1 MNSASISSINRVQLI
16 AFIVGLVGIVA
27 GAIGAFADTTSFMQA
42 YLFAFLFWIGLSLGG
57 FPLLLTQHI
66 AGGSWG
72 ATIRRPLEAA
82 MMVLPIMALL
92 FIPIVLGMNH
102 LYPWMHAEYVAS
114 HPTVAAKTSYL
125 NQTWFII
132 RAIIYFALWILSAW
146 FFVKTGTQQDSDKK
160 NAKKLQLRMGK
171 ASVPWFVV
179 FFVTMTLAAVDWS
192 MSLTPV
198 WYSGIYG
205 TIFITIQT
213 ISTLSL
219 AILSLIYI
227 AKTES
232 VVDKLLTTKR
242 LQDLGNFLMAYIIFW
257 AYVNFAQLIIIWS
270 NNITET
276 NTWYVAR
283 FVEPWKSVS
292 LFLLFFGFFATL
304 AILISRWVK
313 RKRGALAI
321 VSIWA
326 FFVQLLYTFYVIIPA
341 FERSGFVFKWL
352 DLALFAGIGGI
363 WLASYIFQL
372 KSRPIVPINDPR
384 LDGIIEVKNHG

>member
-1 MNSASISSINRVQLI
+1 MNSASISNINRVQLI
-16 AFIVGLVGIVA
+16 AFVVGLLGLVA
-27 GAIGAFADTTSFMQA
+27 GAIGAFNDTTSFMQA
-42 YLFAFLFWIGLSLGG
+42 YLFAFLFWLGLSLGS

-82 MMVLPIMALL
+82 LMVLPIMILL

-102 LYPWMHAEYVAS
+102 LYPWMHADYLAG
-114 HPTVAAKTSYL
+114 HPSVAAKASYL
-125 NQTWFII
+125 NRTWFII
-132 RAIIYFALWILSAW
+132 RAIIYFALWLLSAW
-146 FFVKTGTQQDSDKK
+146 FFVKTSTRQDSDKQ

-171 ASVPWFVV
+171 ASVPWFII
-179 FFVTMTLAAVDWS
+179 FFITMTLAAVDWS

-219 AILSLIYI
+219 AIISLVYI
-227 AKTES
+227 ARTES
-232 VVDKLLTTKR
+232 VVDELLTTKR
-242 LQDLGNFLMAYIIFW
+242 LQDLGNFLMAYVIFW

-270 NNITET
+270 NNIVET
-276 NTWYVAR
+276 NTWYVER
-283 FVEPWKSVS
+283 FAEPWKSVS

-313 RKRGALAI
+313 RNRMALSI
-321 VSIWA
+321 VSVWA
-326 FFVQLLYTFYVIIPA
+326 FIVQLVYTYYVIIPA
-341 FERSGFVFKWL
+341 FERTGFVFHWL
-352 DLALFAGIGGI
+352 DLALLLGIGGI
-363 WLASYIFQL
+363 WIVSYIFQL

-384 LDGIIEVKNHG
+384 LEGIIEVKNHG

>member
-1 MNSASISSINRVQLI
+1 MNSASISNINRVQLI
-16 AFIVGLVGIVA
+16 AFILGLVGIVA
-27 GAIGAFADTTSFMQA
+27 SAIGAFSNTTGFMQA
-42 YLFAFLFWIGLSLGG
+42 YLLAYLFWIGMSLGG

-82 MMVLPIMALL
+82 MMVLPLMALL
-92 FIPIVLGMNH
+92 FIPIILGMNQ
-102 LYPWMHAEYVAS
+102 LYPWMNAEFVAS

-132 RAIIYFALWILSAW
+132 RAAIYFVLWILSTW
-146 FFVKTGTQQDSDKK
+146 FFVKTGTSQDGNKK
-160 NAKKLQLRMGK
+160 NAKNLQLRMGK
-171 ASVPWFVV
+171 ASVPWFIV
-179 FFVTMTLAAVDWS
+179 FFVTMTLASVDWG

-205 TIFITIQT
+205 TMFITIQT

-219 AILSLIYI
+219 AIISLIYI
-227 AKTES
+227 AKTEV

-270 NNITET
+270 NNITDT
-276 NTWYVAR
+276 NTWYMAR
-283 FVEPWKSVS
+283 FAEPWKTVS

-313 RKRGALAI
+313 RKRSALMI

-326 FFVQLLYTFYVIIPA
+326 LFVQLLFTFYVIVPA
-341 FERSGFVFKWL
+341 FERTGFIFQWL
-352 DLALFAGIGGI
+352 DLALFLGMGGI
-363 WLASYIFQL
+363 WVAGYIFQL

-384 LDGIIEVKNHG
+384 LEGIIEVENHG

>member
-1 MNSASISSINRVQLI
+1 MNSASISSINRIQLI
-16 AFIVGLVGIVA
+16 ALIIGLVGIVA
-27 GAIGAFADTTSFMQA
+27 SAIGAFSDTTNFMQA
-42 YLFAFLFWIGLSLGG
+42 YLLAYLFWIGLSLGG

-82 MMVLPIMALL
+82 MMVLPVMALL
-92 FIPIVLGMNH
+92 FIPIILGMSH
-102 LYPWMHAEYVAS
+102 LYPWLSAEYLAI
-114 HPTVAAKTSYL
+114 HPTVAAKTEYL

-132 RAIIYFALWILSAW
+132 RAIIYFVLWILGAW
-146 FFVKTGTQQDSDKK
+146 FFVKTGTQQDADKK

-171 ASVPWFVV
+171 SSVPWFIIY
-179 FFVTMTLAAVDWS
+179 FVTMTLASIDWG
-192 MSLTPV
+192 MSITPV

-205 TIFITIQT
+205 TMFITIQT

-219 AILSLIYI
+219 VIISLIYL
-227 AKTES
+227 AKTEGLI
-232 VVDKLLTTKR
+232 DKLLTTKR

-276 NTWYVAR
+276 NTWYMVR
-283 FVEPWKSVS
+283 FEEPWRSIS

-313 RKRGALAI
+313 RKRSALGI
-321 VSIWA
+321 VSIWSL
-326 FFVQLLYTFYVIIPA
+326 FVQLLFTFYVIIPA
-341 FERSGFVFKWL
+341 FERTGFVFHWL
-352 DLALFAGIGGI
+352 DLALFLGIGGI
-363 WLASYIFQL
+363 WIASYIFQL

-384 LDGIIEVKNHG
+384 LEGIIEVKNHG